1 MPYSLASRSV
11 TEDEFRADLLAA
23 AASRAETHV
32 TGLREAFVSEVLER
46 LREGGESPEAEICAE
61 RLYGYHGRHLEI
73 DAFSFDAADDSLHLF
88 IAIHDGGQEMPPRI
102 TLSEAR
108 EQGFNRLL
116 GVFEQARDG
125 WLTQNIEESRPLW
138 AFARRLE
145 TTGKPSAVRLH
156 VVTDRMVSERLREI
170 PPQAASEGIPVTFQ
184 IWDVTRLQRIHEARN
199 ARDDLFID
207 LTSLP
212 GGGLAVLPAAVGVGD
227 YDAYLA
233 VIPGDFLADIYLRH
247 GSRLLEGNVRTFL
260 GRRGNVNKGI
270 ASTLAKEAARF
281 FAYNNGIATTAS
293 DVTRIEGPG
302 HTHLLTGVSDL
313 QIVNGAQTT
322 ASLAAL
328 RLEGKLP
335 LSSVFVPMKLSVVA
349 PVVASELI
357 QKISRY
363 ANFQNAVRL
372 SDFFANHPF
381 HLRMEEISRRILAP
395 AIGGSQV
402 QTHWYYERARG
413 QHLNDQSS
421 LNTAAK
427 REQFLRRNPRHQV
440 ITKTDMAKVEGCFD
454 LMPDVACKGAEKAF
468 DAFAER
474 VAVEWEDEGKR
485 SLYGDDWYRGAAAR
499 TILFRATEG
508 LVSKAEW
515 YESGRGYRA
524 QIVAY
529 TIARLAALAGKNSEG
544 GRLDYMKV
552 WSAQAAGEVLEHQ
565 VLKIAEIMREVLWS
579 PPQTGQ
585 NISEWAKQQACR
597 KRALDTDVPVVP
609 GLDGFLVEKA
619 DVRSDDRKQREDQR
633 VADGLAGVTEVV
645 ALGAP
650 FWQRL
655 RAFARAER
663 LASPDE
669 DAALAIACAVPR
681 KVPADW
687 QASRALAVKRKCE
700 EAGFEQQP
708 PQP

>member
-1 MPYSLASRSV
+1 V

-23 AASRAETHV
+23 AASRAETHA
-32 TGLREAFVSEVLER
+32 TGLREAFVFEVLER
-46 LREGGESPEAEICAE
+46 LREAGESPEAEICAE
-61 RLYGYHGRHLEI
+61 KVEGHHGRRLEL
-73 DAFSFDAADDSLHLF
+73 DAFSLDDADLSLHLF
-88 IAIHDGGQEMPPRI
+88 IAIRDFWPVMPPRI

-108 EQGFNRLL
+108 EQGFNRLIGL
-116 GVFEQARDG
+116 FEQARDG
-125 WLTQNIEESRPLW
+125 WLTRNIEESRPLW
-138 AFARRLE
+138 AFASRLE
-145 TTGKPSAVRLH
+145 TAGRPSAVRVH

-170 PPQAASEGIPVTFQ
+170 PPQETSDDIPVTFQ

-199 ARDDLFID
+199 ARDDLFVD

-233 VIPGDFLADIYLRH
+233 VIPGEFLADIYLRH

-270 ASTLAKEAARF
+270 ASTLAKEPARF

-293 DVTRIEGPG
+293 AVTAVDGLG
-302 HTHLLTGVSDL
+302 HTHLLTGLSDL

-328 RLEGKLP
+328 RLEGKFS

-349 PVVASELI
+349 PELAGELV
-357 QKISRY
+357 QQISRY
-363 ANFQNAVRL
+363 ANTQNAVRL

-413 QHLNDQSS
+413 QHLNDQAS

-440 ITKTDMAKVEGCFD
+440 ITKTDLAKVESCFD
-454 LMPDVACKGAEKAF
+454 LMPDIACKGAEKSF
-468 DAFAER
+468 TAFANL
-474 VAVEWEDEGKR
+474 VAEEWEDEVKR

-499 TILFRATEG
+499 TILFRATEA

-529 TIARLAALAGKNSEG
+529 AIARLAELARRKSDG
-544 GRLDYMKV
+544 GRLDYMRV
-552 WSAQAAGEVLEHQ
+552 WSAQAAGDVLERQ
-565 VLKIAEIMREVLWS
+565 VLEIAEIMKQVLWS
-579 PPQTGQ
+579 PPQAGQ

-597 KRALDTDVPVVP
+597 KRALDTDVPVVA
-609 GLDGFLVEKA
+609 GLDAFLIEKA
-619 DVRSDDRKQREDQR
+619 DARSDNRKQREDQR
-633 VADGLAGVTEVV
+633 VTDGLADVTEVV
-645 ALGAP
+645 TLGGP
-650 FWQRL
+650 FWQRV
-655 RAFARAER
+655 RTFARTRR
-663 LASPDE
+663 LISPDE
-669 DAALAIACAVPR
+669 DSALTIACACPR

-687 QASRALAVKRKCE
+687 QASRALAVKRRCE
-700 EAGFEQQP
+700 EAGFE
-708 PQP
+708 

>member
-61 RLYGYHGRHLEI
+61 RLEGYHSRRLEI
-73 DAFSFDAADDSLHLF
+73 DAFSFDTADDSLHLF
-88 IAIHDGGQEMPPRI
+88 IAIHDGGQQMPPRI

-145 TTGKPSAVRLH
+145 ATGKASALRLH

-170 PPQAASEGIPVTFQ
+170 PPQEASEGIPITFQ

-212 GGGLAVLPAAVGVGD
+212 GGGLAVLPAAVGMGD

-302 HTHLLTGVSDL
+302 NTHLLTGVSDL

-335 LSSVFVPMKLSVVA
+335 LSSVFVPMKLSVVS

-413 QHLNDQSS
+413 QHLNDQAS
-421 LNTAAK
+421 LTTAAK

-440 ITKTDMAKVEGCFD
+440 ITKTDMAKVESCFD

-474 VAVEWEDEGKR
+474 VAAEWEDEGKR

-529 TIARLAALAGKNSEG
+529 TIARLAALAEKKSEG

-552 WSAQAAGEVLEHQ
+552 WTAQAAGDILERQ
-565 VLKIAEIMREVLWS
+565 ALKIAEIMREVLWS
-579 PPQTGQ
+579 PPQAGQ

-597 KRALDTDVPVVP
+597 KRALDTDVPIIP
-609 GLDGFLVEKA
+609 GLDAFLVEKA
-619 DVRSDDRKQREDQR
+619 DARSDDRKQREDQR

-645 ALGAP
+645 RLGAP

-700 EAGFEQQP
+700 EAGFDQQSQVP
-708 PQP
+708 

>member
-1 MPYSLASRSV
+1 M

-23 AASRAETHV
+23 SASRAETHAM
-32 TGLREAFVSEVLER
+32 GLREAFVAEVLDR
-46 LREGGESPEAEICAE
+46 LREAGESPEAETCGE
-61 RLYGYHGRHLEI
+61 KLDGHYGRRLEI
-73 DAFSFDAADDSLHLF
+73 DAFSVDDADESLHLF
-88 IAIHDGGQEMPPRI
+88 IAIHDGGQVLPPRI

-116 GVFEQARDG
+116 GVFEQSRDG
-125 WLTQNIEESRPLW
+125 WLTGNIEESRPLW
-138 AFARRLE
+138 ALARRLE
-145 TTGKPSAVRLH
+145 TSGKPSAVRLH

-170 PPQAASEGIPVTFQ
+170 PPQRASEGIPVTFQ

-199 ARDDLFID
+199 ARDDLFVD
-207 LTSLP
+207 LTTLP

-270 ASTLAKEAARF
+270 ASTLTKEPARF

-293 DVTRIEGPG
+293 AVTRVEGPG
-302 HTHLLTGVSDL
+302 NTHLLTGVSDL

-328 RLEGKLP
+328 RLDGKLP

-349 PVVASELI
+349 PEVASGLVQE
-357 QKISRY
+357 ISRC
-363 ANFQNAVRL
+363 ANSQNAVRL

-413 QHLNDQSS
+413 QHLNDQAS
-421 LNTAAK
+421 LSTAAR

-440 ITKTDMAKVEGCFD
+440 ITKTDLAKVESCFD
-454 LMPDVACKGAEKAF
+454 LMPDVACKGAEKSF
-468 DAFAER
+468 TAFADR
-474 VAVEWEDEGKR
+474 VAEEWEDESRR
-485 SLYGDDWYRGAAAR
+485 SLFGDDWYRAAAAR
-499 TILFRATEG
+499 TILFRATEA

-529 TIARLAALAGKNSEG
+529 AIARLAALAAKQSDG

-552 WSAQAAGEVLEHQ
+552 WSAQAAGGVLERQ
-565 VLKIAEIMREVLWS
+565 ALKIAEIMRQVLWS
-579 PPQTGQ
+579 PPQPGQ

-597 KRALDTDVPVVP
+597 KRALDTDVPVVQ
-609 GLDGFLVEKA
+609 GLDAFLVGKA
-619 DVRSDDRKQREDQR
+619 DARSDDRKQREDRR
-633 VADGLAGVTEVV
+633 VADGLAAVTEVV
-645 ALGAP
+645 GLGAP

-655 RAFARAER
+655 RAFARTER

-669 DAALAIACAVPR
+669 DSALAVACLVPR

-687 QASRALAVKRKCE
+687 QASRALAVKRRCE
-700 EAGFEQQP
+700 DAGFKGQPQQ
-708 PQP
+708 